1 MVGVGMSRLQL
12 AQQGYA
18 ALAGAIAVSLNE
30 ATSDRAEEWLRNEVC
45 PVVPELARNRSFRLA
60 VRWSGDHLSRG
71 ANADERRLVEA
82 VDEALV
88 RCAME
93 LAAVT
98 VADAR
103 ETSVDHQDAPF
114 RVAINPSE
122 RAKIDL
128 IAGRPWLDLV
138 CCEDFFHP
146 ACELCLRNPNSDHTI
161 AFRSRGELRLPLGDY
176 IARYMFGRIDYWKS
190 LLEPIWN
197 DVFFRPVRPDN
208 GRQVAGNRLFD
219 AKINLDS
226 AIQRLRNACCSGP
239 RPQQREACVALTQI
253 YAAYAQAP
261 KLEWVGLRHGVSTG
275 IGGVIRSCV
284 RRRNS
289 EMITVQPG
297 RHGSLEVVDRQPA
310 SLCDPVILRQVSAA
324 LHDVAPF
331 YELPEDPDDLIE
343 WAIDRARLVIVDRSP
358 RAVFWDGAEIAAGEW
373 DQHPREWNLLWV
385 LGSNP
390 GQPVDQMM
398 LMNPEH
404 HPIKSRRHR
413 LSQILN
419 NVLDLDGHIDT
430 VRGQGYQL
438 QLTAENVILLRDAGQ
453 GRLVFESRHGTTV

>member
-1 MVGVGMSRLQL
+1 
-12 AQQGYA
+12 
-18 ALAGAIAVSLNE
+18 
-30 ATSDRAEEWLRNEVC
+30 
-45 PVVPELARNRSFRLA
+45 
-60 VRWSGDHLSRG
+60 
-71 ANADERRLVEA
+71 
-82 VDEALV
+82 
-88 RCAME
+88 
-93 LAAVT
+93 
-98 VADAR
+98 
-103 ETSVDHQDAPF
+103 
-114 RVAINPSE
+114 
-122 RAKIDL
+122 
-128 IAGRPWLDLV
+128 
-138 CCEDFFHP
+138 
-146 ACELCLRNPNSDHTI
+146 
-161 AFRSRGELRLPLGDY
+161 
-176 IARYMFGRIDYWKS
+176 
-190 LLEPIWN
+190 
-197 DVFFRPVRPDN
+197 
-208 GRQVAGNRLFD
+208 
-219 AKINLDS
+219 
-226 AIQRLRNACCSGP
+226 
-239 RPQQREACVALTQI
+239 
-253 YAAYAQAP
+253 
-261 KLEWVGLRHGVSTG
+261 
-275 IGGVIRSCV
+275 
-284 RRRNS
+284 
-289 EMITVQPG
+289 MITVQPG